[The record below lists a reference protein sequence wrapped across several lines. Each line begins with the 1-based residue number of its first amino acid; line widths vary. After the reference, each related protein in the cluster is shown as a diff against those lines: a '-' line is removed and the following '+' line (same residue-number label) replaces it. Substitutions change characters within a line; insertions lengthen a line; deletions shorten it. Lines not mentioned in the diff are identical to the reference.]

1 MTDPTHTPTD
11 AVSRARSR
19 RERLAA
25 AADELEQAVTRA
37 AADPAAWK
45 AGVAS
50 ALVGLGDALA
60 EHVTEV
66 EGPDGLYQ
74 EILERSPRLAHDIA
88 RLRADHDD
96 LRRRIAE
103 IEPMLPSPATLE
115 QVGVI
120 RDRVVD
126 LLAEISR
133 HRHRGADLIWESY
146 EFDIGAGD

>member
-1 MTDPTHTPTD
+1 MTDPTDTPTD

-19 RERLAA
+19 RERLAV

-37 AADPAAWK
+37 TADPAGWK

-50 ALVGLGDALA
+50 ALVALSDALA

-66 EGPDGLYQ
+66 EAPDGLYQ

-88 RLRADHDD
+88 RLRDDHDD

-103 IEPMLPSPATLE
+103 IEPMLPSPAAPE

-133 HRHRGADLIWESY
+133 HRHRGADLIWQSY